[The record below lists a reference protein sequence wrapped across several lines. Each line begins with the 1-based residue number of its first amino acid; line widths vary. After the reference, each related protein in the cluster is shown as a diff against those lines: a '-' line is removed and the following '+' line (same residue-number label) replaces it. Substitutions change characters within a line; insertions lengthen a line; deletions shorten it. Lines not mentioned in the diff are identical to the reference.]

1 MKKEELLKRINLLPD
16 GVEICIYDYLAN
28 SEGDNDGED
37 TYWEGIYSKF
47 DIGMMRKDDVMP
59 KENRW
64 AYISF
69 TNPDYKE
76 DGKVKMLERDI
87 KEYEENE

>member
-1 MKKEELLKRINLLPD
+1 MKKEELLKEINKLPD
-16 GVEICIYDYLAN
+16 GVEICIFDYLAN

-37 TYWEGIYSKF
+37 GYFEGIYCDF
-47 DIGMMRKDDVMP
+47 VVGFMRKDDVMP
-59 KENRW
+59 KEKRW